1 MSYVRGSRGEGGGGW
16 MDIFWDFY
24 TLYLAYNFGT
34 SGCCESQANILSGA
48 WNVNKLISLLLKDGY
63 VIKTTDCSSGVKAF
77 INMCL
82 NQHIGPAS
90 SQYMERE
97 ENGKK

>member
-1 MSYVRGSRGEGGGGW
+1 M
-16 MDIFWDFY
+16 I
-24 TLYLAYNFGT
+24 
-34 SGCCESQANILSGA
+34 SGA
-48 WNVNKLISLLLKDGY
+48 WNVSKLISLLLKDGY

-97 ENGKK
+97 ENGNK

>member
-1 MSYVRGSRGEGGGGW
+1 M
-16 MDIFWDFY
+16 
-24 TLYLAYNFGT
+24 YLACNFGT
-34 SGCCESQANILSGA
+34 SGCYESQVNMTSGA

-82 NQHIGPAS
+82 NQHIGQAS
-90 SQYMERE
+90 SQYTERE

>member
-1 MSYVRGSRGEGGGGW
+1 M
-16 MDIFWDFY
+16 
-24 TLYLAYNFGT
+24 YLTYNFGT
-34 SGCCESQANILSGA
+34 SGCYESQVNMLSGA
-48 WNVNKLISLLLKDGY
+48 LNVNNSNSLLLKDGY
-63 VIKTTDCSSGVKAF
+63 VIKTTDCSSGIKAF

-82 NQHIGPAS
+82 NQHIGQAS